1 MTKYIAE
8 KNIGQMILQLGQIN
22 QDNRRFTCFLISFC
36 KGRKLVVSLGPAA
49 FEFWNKLP
57 PHTLKMSLSMHNTW
71 NILKSSFSFNKVNDK
86 LNGIWKI
93 SGYGILSILRV
104 LARLLLTGILI
115 LNAVL
120 LLVCQEQHSKSWV
133 HFKKFTKKSK
143 SYI

>member
-8 KNIGQMILQLGQIN
+8 KNIGQLFLQFGQIN

-36 KGRKLVVSLGPAA
+36 KGSKLVVSLGPAA
-49 FEFWNKLP
+49 EFWNKLP

-93 SGYGILSILRV
+93 SGYGILSILCV